1 MIKDIIN
8 KLENENGELELLYSR
23 PYENDYGYVEF
34 SLKTNDYTDIMLR
47 IENKEIE
54 LLKFLLMY
62 KIINNYDV
70 ELAER
75 MSNLIIFESE
85 NIVDLVFKLKKNRV
99 DLNKSIEDII
109 TFRTEDLVDNLAAS
123 LNVLVKPIDTYS
135 LINITVGELDNI
147 LSEDFNVE
155 LFKKGRYKIFL
166 YLANDLIESKEDK
179 GYLMPEERAIIKSTI
194 LSLALR
200 KKENI
205 YYITKEIIREMTGYI
220 KDKIELNSEKILE
233 VVKEHKCYTGYEIIS
248 GYDSNTLI
256 VEENKNFYEKID
268 ILLFIIPFLYC
279 EIESNEDEIEY
290 LELETDED
298 EDSEEEFDLI
308 EDIEREND
316 ELEITE
322 VNEDIIIKEVEKFK
336 KIIPSAKEMAERYYK
351 RRKEIIDSQFK
362 YILELFNKADLIRSV
377 ELDFTLIDEVRDYLL
392 NQGYGLEENHDE
404 NKTVIMW

>member
-34 SLKTNDYTDIMLR
+34 SLKTNEYIDIMLR

-54 LLKFLLMY
+54 LLKFLLIY

-75 MSNLIIFESE
+75 MSNLIIFDSE
-85 NIVDLVFKLKKNRV
+85 NIVGLIFKLKKHRV

-109 TFRTEDLVDNLAAS
+109 KFRTEDLVDNLAAS

-135 LINITVGELDNI
+135 LINITVGELDN
-147 LSEDFNVE
+147 LLLDDFNIE

-179 GYLMPEERAIIKSTI
+179 GYLIPEERAIIKSTI

-200 KKENI
+200 RKENI

-233 VVKEHKCYTGYEIIS
+233 VVKEHKSYTGYEIIS
-248 GYDSNTLI
+248 NYDSNTLI
-256 VEENKNFYEKID
+256 VEENREFYEKID
-268 ILLFIIPFLYC
+268 TLLFIIPFLYC
-279 EIESNEDEIEY
+279 EVDESEEEIEY
-290 LELETDED
+290 LELEINENVDI
-298 EDSEEEFDLI
+298 EEENDLI
-308 EDIEREND
+308 EDIKIESD
-316 ELEITE
+316 EPEITE
-322 VNEDIIIKEVEKFK
+322 INEDAIIKEVEKFK
-336 KIIPSAKEMAERYYK
+336 KIIPSAKEMVERYYN
-351 RRKEIIDSQFK
+351 RRKQIIDSQFK
-362 YILELFNKADLIRSV
+362 YILELFNNADLIRSV

-404 NKTVIMW
+404 RKTVIMW

>member
-23 PYENDYGYVEF
+23 PYENDYRYVEF
-34 SLKTNDYTDIMLR
+34 SLKTNEYIDIMLR

-54 LLKFLLMY
+54 LLKFLLIY

-75 MSNLIIFESE
+75 MSNLIIFDSE
-85 NIVDLVFKLKKNRV
+85 NIVDLIFKLKKHRV

-109 TFRTEDLVDNLAAS
+109 KFRTEDLVDNLAAS

-135 LINITVGELDNI
+135 LINITVGELDN
-147 LSEDFNVE
+147 LLLDDFNIE

-179 GYLMPEERAIIKSTI
+179 GYLIPEERAIIKSTI

-200 KKENI
+200 RKENI

-233 VVKEHKCYTGYEIIS
+233 VVKEHKSYTGYEIIS
-248 GYDSNTLI
+248 NYDSNTLI
-256 VEENKNFYEKID
+256 VEENREFYEKID
-268 ILLFIIPFLYC
+268 TLLFIIPFLYC
-279 EIESNEDEIEY
+279 EVDESEEEIEY
-290 LELETDED
+290 LELEINENVDI
-298 EDSEEEFDLI
+298 EEENDLI
-308 EDIEREND
+308 EDIKIESD
-316 ELEITE
+316 EPEITE
-322 VNEDIIIKEVEKFK
+322 INEDAIIKEVEKFK
-336 KIIPSAKEMAERYYK
+336 KIIPSAKEMVERYYN
-351 RRKEIIDSQFK
+351 RRKQIIDSQFK
-362 YILELFNKADLIRSV
+362 YILELFNNADLIRSV

-404 NKTVIMW
+404 RKTVIMW